1 MTHTPTRNERFFRL
15 AFRTTAL
22 IEGISWLGMLTA
34 LAIKYP
40 LHGSPLPVTIW
51 GWVHGIA
58 WIAFVLACI
67 AAAIRF
73 RWTWWALPTGIIGS
87 TLPFLTIPF
96 DLWMERTG
104 RLSTA
109 NRPTNRAQTT
119 APHPLTKEGSS
130 KDVSTK

>member
-1 MTHTPTRNERFFRL
+1 MNVFFDLFFVLLCSSKASAGSACSPPSLSNTPS
-15 AFRTTAL
+15 TA
-22 IEGISWLGMLTA
+22 A
-34 LAIKYP
+34 PYP
-40 LHGSPLPVTIW
+40 SPSG

-58 WIAFVLACI
+58 WIAFVLACV

-73 RWTWWALPTGIIGS
+73 RWTWWALPTGIIAS
-87 TLPFLTIPF
+87 MLPFLTVPF

-109 NRPTNRAQTT
+109 NRPANHVQTT
-119 APHPLTKEGSS
+119 APHPLTKEEAS